1 MIFYLY
7 FFPKFITIFSFSRF
21 FKFTFFFF
29 LFFIF
34 TVFTKFT
41 ILFKY
46 ISFRFFSFFFLN
58 HFHEFAIFWDT
69 LYVCVDLQFSSSLCK
84 FNAFFKVQME
94 EGYALLNFPSDC
106 HLVVFLSIFISRPCP
121 LPCYWGTPNTRFL
134 FSLWNFCKCW
144 NSTPPSPSLR
154 HPFLLSSWL
163 SWVSHHYSNVTR
175 NLNYFHNIFFFNIF
189 FFEY

>member
-1 MIFYLY
+1 
-7 FFPKFITIFSFSRF
+7 
-21 FKFTFFFF
+21 
-29 LFFIF
+29 
-34 TVFTKFT
+34 
-41 ILFKY
+41 
-46 ISFRFFSFFFLN
+46 
-58 HFHEFAIFWDT
+58 
-69 LYVCVDLQFSSSLCK
+69 
-84 FNAFFKVQME
+84 ME

-163 SWVSHHYSNVTR
+163 SWVSHHYSKCHFQRDKKSQLFSQYFLFQYLHKIKTEKIEWLIFLFKEWRRSCLNFSRTR
-175 NLNYFHNIFFFNIF
+175 QLLFTSSSSCGWQTNTTPFAATRPSPKNIGSAFFICTTSAFTLTITASVDSIPDWHF
-189 FFEY
+189 